1 MTFYWKQIK
10 MAAKRQNLANELDPE
25 STEVYNL
32 VYLLAW
38 YLRSSLFLC
47 WKIKQIQHRRSIIK

>member
-10 MAAKRQNLANELDPE
+10 MAAKRQILANELDPE

-32 VYLLAW
+32 VYLLA
-38 YLRSSLFLC
+38 
-47 WKIKQIQHRRSIIK
+47 